1 RGRWPGEAAMSEQP
15 QKEDRTERPSE
26 KRLRDAREKGQV
38 PRSRE
43 LANVAVLGCAVLALK
58 ATGGYVGAAARD
70 WMKNA
75 LTLDP
80 ALLGDPDRIL
90 VHSLALARD
99 LFVPVLPLLAVAL
112 AACAIS
118 PAAMGGLRF
127 ASQALKPDFA
137 RLNPQKGLAR
147 MYGSESLAE
156 LLRSLLRVALIGG
169 VGGWV
174 VWRAFAALLALPQAS
189 LEASVAGGVDLVL
202 GAVLA
207 MVGSL
212 LLLAAIDVPWQ
223 HFQHRNKLKMTK
235 QEVRDEHKEL
245 EGNPEVKAKVRQ
257 VARQRSQR
265 RMMDAVPAAD
275 VVVVNPTHYAVA
287 MKYKP
292 GMRAPVVVARG
303 VDELALAIRAIA
315 EKHRVAIVE
324 APPLAR
330 ALYRMAQVDQEIPV
344 KLYAAVAQVLSYVYQ
359 LRAWVPGRGPMP
371 ELAPLDVG
379 AEGAP
384 DPADGDG
391 C

>member
-1 RGRWPGEAAMSEQP
+1 MSEQP

-257 VARQRSQR
+257 VARQLSQR

-391 C
+391 SPAR

>member
-1 RGRWPGEAAMSEQP
+1 MSEQP

-257 VARQRSQR
+257 VARQLSQR

-379 AEGAP
+379 TEGAP

-391 C
+391 SPAR

>member
-1 RGRWPGEAAMSEQP
+1 
-15 QKEDRTERPSE
+15 
-26 KRLRDAREKGQV
+26 
-38 PRSRE
+38 E

-70 WMKNA
+70 GMKNA

-80 ALLGDPDRIL
+80 ALLGDPDRSL

-99 LFVPVLPLLAVAL
+99 LFGPVLPPLAVAL
-112 AACAIS
+112 AACAVS
-118 PAAMGGLRF
+118 PGAERALRF

-156 LLRSLLRVALIGG
+156 LLRSLLRVALLGG

-235 QEVRDEHKEL
+235 QEV
-245 EGNPEVKAKVRQ
+245 
-257 VARQRSQR
+257 
-265 RMMDAVPAAD
+265 
-275 VVVVNPTHYAVA
+275 
-287 MKYKP
+287 
-292 GMRAPVVVARG
+292 
-303 VDELALAIRAIA
+303 
-315 EKHRVAIVE
+315 
-324 APPLAR
+324 
-330 ALYRMAQVDQEIPV
+330 
-344 KLYAAVAQVLSYVYQ
+344 
-359 LRAWVPGRGPMP
+359 
-371 ELAPLDVG
+371 
-379 AEGAP
+379 
-384 DPADGDG
+384 
-391 C
+391 

>member
-1 RGRWPGEAAMSEQP
+1 MSEQP

-257 VARQRSQR
+257 VARQLSQR

-330 ALYRMAQVDQEIPV
+330 ALYRMAQVEQEIPV

-391 C
+391 SPAR

>member
-1 RGRWPGEAAMSEQP
+1 MSEQP

-58 ATGGYVGAAARD
+58 ATGGHVGASSRD
-70 WMKNA
+70 WMRQA
-75 LTLDP
+75 LTIDP
-80 ALLGDPDRIL
+80 DLLGAPERML
-90 VHSLALARD
+90 AHSVGLARD
-99 LFVPVLPLLAVAL
+99 LLLPLLPLFAVAL
-112 AACAIS
+112 AACAIA

-137 RLNPQKGLAR
+137 RLSPAKGLAR
-147 MYGSESLAE
+147 LYSAESVAE

-174 VWRAFAALLALPQAS
+174 VWRAFAALLGLPQAS

-202 GAVLA
+202 GALLA
-207 MVGSL
+207 MIGSL

-223 HFQHRNKLKMTK
+223 HYQHRAKLKMTK
-235 QEVRDEHKEL
+235 QEVRDEHKQL
-245 EGNPEVKAKVRQ
+245 EGNPEIKARVRQ
-257 VARQRSQR
+257 VARQLSQR
-265 RMMDAVPAAD
+265 RMMEAVPGAD
-275 VVVVNPTHYAVA
+275 VVVMNPTHYAVA
-287 MKYKP
+287 LKYQP
-292 GMRAPVVVARG
+292 GMRAPKVVAKG
-303 VDELALAIRAIA
+303 VDELALAIRGVA

-359 LRAWVPGRGPMP
+359 LRTWVPGRGPMP
-371 ELAPLDVG
+371 ALADMDVG
-379 AEGAP
+379 ADGAP
-384 DPADGDG
+384 DPVDGAGPGGDG
-391 C
+391 SPAR